1 MSVRLIKDQAYQ
13 VNDLIT
19 SYILLHN
26 SIIKNTSSLKSLFLR
41 VDFEGPYMQSK
52 EMLIRFKKKKDE
64 LYELQNRLDKTID
77 KDKKKYLKQLICLA
91 EKATKTVQILV
102 ERQKVHYQKSLGDT
116 RGWKDFSRIQ
126 KEYKHAIEQYMKEK
140 DKLNSL
146 CRLIS

>member
-1 MSVRLIKDQAYQ
+1 MSVGLIKDQAYQ

-52 EMLIRFKKKKDE
+52 EMLNRFKKKKDE

-77 KDKKKYLKQLICLA
+77 KDKKKYLEQLICLA
-91 EKATKTVQILV
+91 EKVTEAVQILV

-116 RGWKDFSRIQ
+116 RGWKDFARIQ

-146 CRLIS
+146 CHLIS